1 LHGVNS
7 AQRQVMSLFPTPLY
21 VVDFDNLDF
30 IQNIKIEV
38 LKILQNGEV
47 TRDELCST
55 TPDDLHNRESFSKL
69 KDIILAEVEL
79 VFENIGLLY
88 DDFYISCM
96 WANISKSKNRH
107 ALHLH
112 ANSYFSGVL
121 YLDAPASP
129 GNIGFKDPRAASEM
143 LSFDYKPGSMFKER
157 TIEIE
162 PKTGRMLIFPSW
174 LYHGTRPGNF
184 NDDENRISLSFNILP
199 KVNVQDF
206 SRKISL

>member
-1 LHGVNS
+1 
-7 AQRQVMSLFPTPLY
+7 MSLFSTPLY
-21 VVDFDNLDF
+21 VIDFDNLDF
-30 IQNIKIEV
+30 LQSIKIEV
-38 LKILQNGEV
+38 LKILQQGEV
-47 TRDELCST
+47 VGDELCLT
-55 TPDDLHNRESFSKL
+55 TPDDLHNRAAFSEL
-69 KDIILAEVEL
+69 KDIILTEVKL
-79 VFENIGLLY
+79 IFENIGLVY
-88 DDFYISCM
+88 DDIYISCM

-143 LSFDYKPGSMFKER
+143 LSFDYKPGSIFKER

-162 PKTGRMLIFPSW
+162 PKTGRMLVFPSW
-174 LYHGTRPGNF
+174 LYHGTKSGNF
-184 NDDENRISLSFNILP
+184 NDDENRISLSFNVLP
-199 KVNVQDF
+199 KVDVQDF

>member
-1 LHGVNS
+1 MQNVTG
-7 AQRQVMSLFPTPLY
+7 AQRQMMSLFPTPLY
-21 VVDFDNLDF
+21 LVDFDNLDF

-38 LKILQNGEV
+38 LKILQSGEV
-47 TRDELCST
+47 IGDELCLT
-55 TPDDLHNRESFSKL
+55 TPDDLHNRKPFSKL
-69 KDIILAEVEL
+69 KDIILAEVRL
-79 VFENIGLLY
+79 IFENVGLIY
-88 DDFYISCM
+88 DDIYISCM

-121 YLDAPASP
+121 YLDAPSSP

-157 TIEIE
+157 TIEVE
-162 PKTGRMLIFPSW
+162 PKTGRLLIFPSW
-174 LYHGTRPGNF
+174 LHHGTRSGNF
-184 NDDENRISLSFNILP
+184 DDNENRISLSFNVLP